1 MIYKKKKNADRQ
13 TKSNSAQ
20 KNENINR
27 DRNYQKKRL
36 ELKYMTTELKT
47 SLEGFNRRPNQIEEK
62 NQTSEACPFESIEL
76 EQ

>member
-1 MIYKKKKNADRQ
+1 MIYKKKNADRQ

-36 ELKYMTTELKT
+36 ELNYMITELKT

-62 NQTSEACPFESIEL
+62 NQTSETCPFESIEL